1 MSEFCSSNT
10 SSSSPHWTFFDATM
24 WKVFPESWGGGRQR
38 LRDYKDAFVI
48 HNKQAI
54 KDAAIRYRL
63 PPELVAGTCWAEAGG
78 MPDFMDSTAF
88 NVRAFENNYMFGWLS
103 PPEKTSF
110 GWVSVQLRTAART
123 LGLDPSTMSQ
133 DQFRE
138 LSLCLERDSYNID
151 LAARHLRQLADHD
164 GYQTVGFEEVRVIG
178 ARYNRGMDISMQA
191 VMRDTSYGDNIVK
204 KWQHLHQLI
213 Q

>member
-1 MSEFCSSNT
+1 
-10 SSSSPHWTFFDATM
+10 
-24 WKVFPESWGGGRQR
+24 
-38 LRDYKDAFVI
+38 
-48 HNKQAI
+48 
-54 KDAAIRYRL
+54 
-63 PPELVAGTCWAEAGG
+63 

-88 NVRAFENNYMFGWLS
+88 NVRAFENNYMFGWLL

-164 GYQTVGFEEVRVIG
+164 GYQTVGLEEVRVIG

-191 VMRDTSYGDNIVK
+191 VMRDTSYACCVFLMAVFMCFLGRSYDWVLEEDHTAPPIHDSSGDDRLLIGGMF
-204 KWQHLHQLI
+204 LAAALICQLLAAFLI
-213 Q
+213 KREGKRIAALLSGGP